1 MSCKLDFAQPGKMIN
16 ITTVK
21 GDYVKNPVYVVNRDK
36 SESKLICMLI
46 DQNLDFFSYLCDCN
60 KSDDKGKITVQD
72 KQETRPIPI
81 QVEVKAVSPNPN
93 ATPNQK
99 ILGLAQ
105 TFKKNFLIN
114 YPGKERIFV
123 EKKDL

>member
-16 ITTVK
+16 INTVK
-21 GDYVKNPVYVVNRDK
+21 GEDYVKNPVYVVSRDK
-36 SESKLICMLI
+36 SESKLICMMI
-46 DQNLDFFSYLCDCN
+46 DHELNVFTYLCDCN
-60 KSDDKGKITVQD
+60 KSDDKGKIIAQKTG
-72 KQETRPIPI
+72 PIST

-93 ATPNQK
+93 ATPNKK

-105 TFKKNFLIN
+105 TFKKNFLMN
-114 YPGKERIFV
+114 YPGKERIFD